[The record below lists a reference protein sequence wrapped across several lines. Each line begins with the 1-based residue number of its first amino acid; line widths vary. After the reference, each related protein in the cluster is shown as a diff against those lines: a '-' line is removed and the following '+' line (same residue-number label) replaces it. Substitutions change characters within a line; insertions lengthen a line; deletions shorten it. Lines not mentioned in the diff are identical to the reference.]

1 MKIVF
6 ISRYQGK
13 VERGVEN
20 YVKELGQRLGKKY
33 QVEILNSAW
42 QLIGRKPDIIYPLN
56 GYWQSFGCRIY
67 SWVTGSKLVLGGHA
81 GIGRDD
87 RWNLYMFPDL
97 FIAFSQKGFDWAKK

>member
-20 YVKELGQRLGKKY
+20 YVKELASRLGKNHHI
-33 QVEILNSAW
+33 EILTSAW
-42 QLIGRKPDIIYPLN
+42 QLLGNQKRPRLATGGLGLTIIYPLN
-56 GYWQSFGCRIY
+56 GYWQSLGCRIY
-67 SWVTGSKLVLGGHA
+67 AWLTGAKLVLGGHA

-87 RWNLYMFPDL
+87 KWNLLMFPD
-97 FIAFSQKGFDWAKK
+97 FCF

>member
-20 YVKELGQRLGKKY
+20 YVKELGERLRKSH
-33 QVEILNSAW
+33 QVELLTSAW
-42 QLIGRKPDIIYPLN
+42 KLLGSQKKPGLTIIYPLN

-67 SWVTGSKLVLGGHA
+67 SWLTGAKLVLGGHA

-87 RWNLYMFPDL
+87 RWKLEIFRL
-97 FIAFSQKGFDWAKK
+97 EE